1 MQQQTLSSKNTHLP
15 KSLKNRKKPYPSP
28 QSREKKDKTPETSKR
43 KPEKV
48 EKRWKKGL
56 TKREESG
63 NIIKLRKGAGARKA
77 RRDKESAEKKQKMRL
92 EANENVE
99 KKLEKSFEN
108 PLTNGTECDILY
120 KLSQR
125 AATNRYLENWTT
137 KDEKT
142 KQGTSKD
149 EPKNSLNSKEVH
161 TIWLRIVIPKEKVKE
176 RIKLEKVNSGT
187 KYREI
192 FYSRVWS
199 WLRMNAGGVLNTFK
213 SYELILKLASEES

>member
-1 MQQQTLSSKNTHLP
+1 MPERQGETRRAQKRSRKCD
-15 KSLKNRKKPYPSP
+15 LKRTKM
-28 QSREKKDKTPETSKR
+28 SKR
-43 KPEKV
+43 NLK
-48 EKRWKKGL
+48 
-56 TKREESG
+56 
-63 NIIKLRKGAGARKA
+63 
-77 RRDKESAEKKQKMRL
+77 
-92 EANENVE
+92 
-99 KKLEKSFEN
+99 KSFEN